1 MRRWKTA
8 AAAGVAVALSL
19 ACVGCNSTAS
29 TGTEEEASEETAT
42 QVVAEAE
49 GTYVTVDWLQSN
61 LNGVYVVDA
70 RSTSAYYASHI
81 PGAVSAN
88 WNNLSNLAV
97 AEGEKGWAELLDA
110 DTLAA
115 QLALEGITND
125 RPIVV
130 YTSVNDGWGEDGRT
144 MWTLQ
149 TAGFDDVH
157 ILDGGWGA
165 WVAADGAME
174 GGRVIN
180 VESTTP
186 IEQVG
191 TAYVKKHLDSAI
203 LVDARAEAEYN
214 GETNMG
220 EAQLGHIP
228 GAVNVPS
235 VSLFNQNGAL
245 KSADEL
251 TQIFEA
257 AGLTDKDAEI
267 ITYCTG
273 GVRAANVAEILADQ
287 GYTNVSVY
295 AASFAEWAGQGNE
308 VE

>member
-1 MRRWKTA
+1 MNKWKMSIAVCLAAVLGAACWGCTGTTTADSEDATDATA
-8 AAAGVAVALSL
+8 AV
-19 ACVGCNSTAS
+19 
-29 TGTEEEASEETAT
+29 
-42 QVVAEAE
+42 EAE
-49 GTYVTVDWLQSN
+49 GTYVTVDWLQEN
-61 LNGVYVVDA
+61 LDSVCVVDA

-97 AEGEKGWAELLDA
+97 EEGEKGWAELLDA

-115 QLALEGITND
+115 ALALEGITND

-130 YTSVNDGWGEDGRT
+130 YTNVNDGWGEDGRT

-149 TAGFDDVH
+149 MAGFDDVH

-165 WVAADGAME
+165 WVAAKGEME
-174 GGRVIN
+174 DAIVTD
-180 VESTTP
+180 VESTTA
-186 IEQVG
+186 IQQVD
-191 TAYVKKHLDSAI
+191 TAYVKKHLDTAI
-203 LVDARAEAEYN
+203 IVDARAEAEYN

-235 VSLFNQNGAL
+235 VSLFNQNGTL
-245 KSADEL
+245 KSAEEL
-251 TQIFEA
+251 AEIFEA

-273 GVRAANVAEILADQ
+273 GVRAANVAEVLADQ
-287 GYTNVSVY
+287 GYTNVNVY